1 MNRFETMRRAQ
12 AKPEVLNA
20 FMRGVYTWMC
30 GGLLTTAAL
39 ALFTASSPALLQVI
53 YGNPI
58 MPWVV
63 MLSPLVLVFVL
74 SGMINRLSANAASG
88 LFLLYSALMGL
99 SLSFVFL
106 AYSPAAISKAFF
118 TAAGMFGAMSIYGY
132 TTKKDLTSWGSFL
145 FMGLI
150 GVILA
155 SVVNIFLRSP
165 ALDFVVSGVGVLVF
179 VGLTAYDTQRLKT
192 MAETAPMDD
201 ALVMR
206 RGVILGALTLYLDF
220 INLFLMLLRFFGGNR
235 D

>member
-118 TAAGMFGAMSIYGY
+118 AAAGMFGAMSIYGY